1 MKLKFSCLDNDI
13 FYEKYSLIPQIIEHM
28 DEANGEEIIINYGD
42 AYGDNWQGS
51 YFTIKDN
58 DGAIRADI
66 TKEDNDVGDPR
77 TYQQKIYL
85 EPGEYNLYH
94 EVGEVT
100 YGEDPG
106 SYKGEISLEIKQNDA
121 ILVQIIGNSSSNPL
135 SNFDIRKPENSN
147 WIGKPPNGN
156 NQPLQFTVTGSSNSL
171 SNNENAVVSYD
182 LNKTQAKIFCVT
194 STSTIENTTLTSGE
208 YPMIQGIKL
217 VVVTNKELDTIT
229 SSNFKFKNCKFE
241 HDTTVKSH
249 ELPNSTDFKYV
260 YLFDV
265 IAENFGECKISEN
278 ELFNIQI
285 IESEEN
291 DLLNNYN
298 ILERSSDGEIK
309 FNYFKDISIDIICKT
324 IENKDLFVSNKDEVN
339 AERNRS
345 VKLLITSNWNLD
357 QLISSEEDSS
367 ESSFLSKINENK
379 DNIFTLDGLEFSSSF
394 SVNNIDL
401 NNFKYPYKYV
411 AELNSLGI
419 GMSSVKLDRQ
429 ELSKLIDK
437 LYEGGTTN
445 NDIFNIEFKNAFV
458 SINELFNFISE
469 FDNVTQ
475 NENDD
480 DTLDTLSSK
489 KLFMVIDYLSYAL
502 KRITN
507 FSDLKKKYYFMDLN
521 DYLDL
526 LNNISF
532 EYGLNVNNIEE
543 VTDDK
548 ININISNFFKLS
560 EEFSDIKFNNL
571 TRKDFRNIL
580 ISNLIN
586 NLEVNVDIYDFSF
599 NYIKE
604 SEYDETFIL
613 KENLNILKVILGELD
628 LKGSLSR
635 LSNNESNKIIIRDS
649 IEYDYLMNLP
659 IEELLSLKT
668 EGQVLSAISD
678 MNNIN
683 LSETENIL
691 PSPVSDTNVQIEEEH
706 PIETTIN
713 ENVILEEEASK
724 CSDMYGERWCES
736 KNMCLSQLGS
746 SWESICPVTFTDL
759 DMIVAENQDNEYN
772 IVLEEEDISSN
783 SNLSKSDKKLIDR
796 IYSQNPEKAVDQEEN
811 SKLSEGSIK
820 NREKLIDETRL
831 PDNISSGAKWTWDKT
846 FEQPMGKMSSI
857 EAKIDNALEGD
868 YIRFYTK
875 EQMARLKVDK
885 DGYYTKDEQARLKV
899 DKYGHSIVVKPKP
912 KPKLKQEPTHR
923 VQEEE
928 NIQPKK
934 SSYIIYYILGTIILL
949 LSLYFLL
956 PGKKNIK

>member
-28 DEANGEEIIINYGD
+28 NEVNKEEIKINYGD

-51 YFTIKDN
+51 YFTIEDN
-58 DGAIRADI
+58 DGEIRATI
-66 TKEDNDVGDPR
+66 TKEMHDGSNTHGGR
-77 TYQQKIYL
+77 IYEKKIKL

-94 EVGEVT
+94 EIGEVT
-100 YGEDPG
+100 QGETPG
-106 SYKGEISLEIKQNDA
+106 SYKGEISLEIKQNDT
-121 ILVQIIGNSSSNPL
+121 ILIKIEGGNEVEPD
-135 SNFDIRKPENSN
+135 SNFNIITPENSE
-147 WIGKPPNGN
+147 WIGKPSDGKK
-156 NQPLQFTVTGSSNSL
+156 NQPLKFTVTGTNNSL

-182 LNKTQAKIFCVT
+182 LNKTQTKIFCVT
-194 STSTIENTTLTSGE
+194 STSDTTLKSNNV
-208 YPMIQGIKL
+208 YPMTQEIKL
-217 VVVTNKELDTIT
+217 VVVTNKELDAIT
-229 SSNFKFKNCKFE
+229 SSNFKFENCKFE
-241 HDTTVKSH
+241 NDSTVKSH
-249 ELPNSTDFKYV
+249 ELPDSTDFKYV

-278 ELFNIQI
+278 ELSNIQI
-285 IESEEN
+285 LESEEN

-309 FNYFKDISIDIICKT
+309 FKYFKDISIDIICKT
-324 IENKDLFVSNKDEVN
+324 IEDKDLFISNNDKVS
-339 AERNRS
+339 AEKNRS
-345 VKLLITSNWNLD
+345 VKLFITSNLNLD

-367 ESSFLSKINENK
+367 ESSVLSKINENK
-379 DNIFTLDGLEFSSSF
+379 DKIFTLDGLEFNSSF
-394 SVNNIDL
+394 SINNIDL
-401 NNFKYPYKYV
+401 DNYKYSYKYV

-429 ELSKLIDK
+429 ELSKLVDN
-437 LYEGGTTN
+437 LYEVGTSN
-445 NDIFNIEFKNAFV
+445 NDIFNIEFENTFV
-458 SINELFNFISE
+458 SINELFNLISE

-480 DTLDTLSSK
+480 DALDRLSSK

-507 FSDLKKKYYFMDLN
+507 FSDLKNKYYSMDLN
-521 DYLDL
+521 NYLDL

-548 ININISNFFKLS
+548 INMNISNFFKLS

-586 NLEVNVDIYDFSF
+586 NLEVNFDIYNFSF

-613 KENLNILKVILGELD
+613 KENLNNLKVILEKLD

-635 LSNNESNKIIIRDS
+635 LSNNESDKLMIRDP

-668 EGQVLSAISD
+668 EDQVLSAISD
-678 MNNIN
+678 MNNSN
-683 LSETENIL
+683 LCETENIL
-691 PSPVSDTNVQIEEEH
+691 ASPVTNTNVQIEEEH

-724 CSDMYGERWCES
+724 CSDIYGERWCES

-746 SWESICPVTFTDL
+746 SWESICPVTSDL
-759 DMIVAENQDNEYN
+759 DMIVAESQDNEYN
-772 IVLEEEDISSN
+772 LALEEEDISSN
-783 SNLSKSDKKLIDR
+783 LNLSKSDKKLIDR
-796 IYSQNPEKAVDQEEN
+796 IYSQSPEKAVNQEEN
-811 SKLSEGSIK
+811 SESSIK
-820 NREKLIDETRL
+820 NREKSIDETRL

-846 FEQPMGKMSSI
+846 FEQPIGKISSI
-857 EAKIDNALEGD
+857 EAKIENALEGD

-885 DGYYTKDEQARLKV
+885 DGYYTKDEQTRLKV
-899 DKYGHSIVVKPKP
+899 DKYGHSIVVKPKQITMP
-912 KPKLKQEPTHR
+912 NQESDYK
-923 VQEEE
+923 VQQEEE
-928 NIQPKK
+928 NIQTKR

-949 LSLYFLL
+949 ISLYFLL
-956 PGKKNIK
+956 TSKKDIK

>member
-28 DEANGEEIIINYGD
+28 DEANGEEITINYGD

-100 YGEDPG
+100 DGEDPG